1 MTVALTEDQKCGH
14 GGMQQSIYGCSACL
28 TEDYQKLRQAL
39 RNIATN
45 KLSSST
51 RQDSAYREGV
61 SAGLAIA
68 ADMARRALEGGQ
80 DETSAAPLFPPTEPW
95 PHSLGE
101 QCLQYWGRIERRCQ
115 LTQGHEGACYF
126 CVPAYAIRTDIP
138 LDRLSEKATA
148 YDPGPPDC
156 PHGYWKAHCAI
167 CLKTIDEPLDPL
179 CNCPVDSWGIVRC
192 QEDSGIVRCRAEV
205 NAENGTTR

>member
-1 MTVALTEDQKCGH
+1 MPTSKQMTVNE
-14 GGMQQSIYGCSACL
+14 
-28 TEDYQKLRQAL
+28 
-39 RNIATN
+39 
-45 KLSSST
+45 
-51 RQDSAYREGV
+51 
-61 SAGLAIA
+61 AIA
-68 ADMARRALEGGQ
+68 IVRNPYGLPHDVLRPARLMLADEVERLRPMAESWESYEAAQDRRGQ